1 MFPAIKETP
10 RINAEVQKFLQ
21 ELKASGF
28 NGKIGT
34 DYATRLVNATD
45 NSVYQVLPQA
55 VLTPT
60 DEQDVQAIFK
70 LAAKTSFHD
79 IHFSARGGGTGTNG
93 QSLNNGIVIDVA
105 REQKQ
110 IVELN
115 LAQNWV
121 RVQPGVIL
129 DQLNDYLKPHGV
141 FFAPNLSPSNRAT
154 IGGMANTDACGKGS
168 RLYGR
173 TSDHVLSMRVV
184 LNDGS
189 VLQTGCK
196 STQEMDQLMQAV
208 DREGHLYREVF
219 NACKG
224 APMHE
229 GAEKLGRFI
238 TAYNLW
244 KPIQS
249 DGSFSLDPVLCGSEG
264 TLAVVT
270 ELCLKLTPIPKFKG
284 LFAVRYRRFDLAL
297 EAAQSLLAHNPS
309 AIETIDDKILTL
321 AKDDVLFPKI
331 KPYLGADENYQGNA
345 VNLVEFIAQ
354 DEQSLHDKTA
364 DLKQLLGTSEGIIS
378 FFYSTESHAQAAL
391 WELRKKGVGLLG
403 NAKGK
408 RRPIPFVEDT
418 AVPPEY
424 LADYIREFRALLDS
438 HGLSYGMF
446 GHVDVGCLHV
456 RPALNLRTNED
467 EVIFQTISDGVYA
480 LLKKYGGVMWSEHG
494 KGFRSWYGP
503 SFHGDAIYQ
512 RMRQVKTAFD
522 PRNQLNRGKICA
534 PLASEHLLF
543 NPFDHLKG
551 RRDRLIHS
559 DAENVAQGALYCN
572 GNGQCFDYR
581 MDSVMCPSYKATNN
595 RLHSPKGRSGLMREW
610 LTQLSTVGI
619 NIQVMPLKTTEKITR
634 ELRRFSAKANDFSHE
649 VAEVMNGCLGCKAC
663 ATQCPI
669 KVDVPAQ
676 KSLFLHHY
684 HRRYPRKIR
693 DYLMASLESWAP
705 LMARLPRLSNALMF
719 NPMAR
724 WLAERLFGLI
734 HLPQF
739 ARNNIHRF
747 KQYVCDLNDLHKL
760 DEVERASTVLLL
772 QDPFTSFFDEN
783 TLSSSIQ
790 VLEAM
795 GKNVRI
801 LPFIPLGKAQHVKGM
816 LISFEQRARS
826 ALTQLQKLTAAELPI
841 VCLESTQTLMFRQEY
856 AVFSAQYPL
865 PKIWAIHEY
874 LASQEILTRATA
886 SSPVYLFSHCSEKTQ
901 MGASV
906 EQWQL
911 VFKKFGMELKPVATG
926 CCGMAGSYGHELEH
940 KIESKTLWQ
949 QSWADSLSLAAS
961 KGPVCASGF
970 SCRQQSLAMASM
982 PIASPLQLLANALEQ
997 NG

>member
-1 MFPAIKETP
+1 MFPVIKEIP
-10 RINAEVQKFLQ
+10 HIDADVNRFLQ
-21 ELKASGF
+21 KLRATSF
-28 NGKIGT
+28 TGKIDT

-55 VLTPT
+55 VLTPNN
-60 DEQDVQAIFK
+60 EQDVQAIFK
-70 LAAKTSFHD
+70 LAAKASFHD

-93 QSLNNGIVIDVA
+93 QSLNKCVVIDVA

-115 LAQNWV
+115 LAQSWV

-189 VLQTGCK
+189 VLVTGRK
-196 STQEMDQLMQAV
+196 DAHVFAQLKQLNN
-208 DREGHLYREVF
+208 REGRLYNEVF
-219 NACKG
+219 NACND
-224 APMHE
+224 APLHE

-238 TAYNLW
+238 TAYNIW
-244 KPIQS
+244 KPIQA
-249 DGSFSLDPVLCGSEG
+249 DGSFSLDPVICGSEG
-264 TLAVVT
+264 SLAIVT
-270 ELCLKLTPIPKFKG
+270 ELCLKLTPIPQFKG
-284 LFAVRYRRFDLAL
+284 LFAVRYRSFDLAL
-297 EAAQSLLAHNPS
+297 EAAQTLLAQNPS
-309 AIETIDDKILTL
+309 AIETVDDKILTL
-321 AKDDVLFPKI
+321 AKDDVLFPKV
-331 KPYLGADENYQGNA
+331 KPYLGADENYHGNA

-354 DEQSLHDKTA
+354 DAQSLDEKTA
-364 DLKQLLGTSEGIIS
+364 ELKQRLGVSEGVVS
-378 FFYSTESHAQAAL
+378 FYYSTESQAQSAL

-418 AVPPEY
+418 AVPPEH

-456 RPALNLRTNED
+456 RPALNLRTQED
-467 EVIFQTISDGVYA
+467 EAIFQTISDGVYA

-503 SFHGDAIYQ
+503 AFHGDAIYQ

-534 PLASEHLLF
+534 PIESEHLLF
-543 NPFDHLKG
+543 SPFEHLKG
-551 RRDRLIHS
+551 SRDRLIHS
-559 DAENVAQGALYCN
+559 EAESAVPGALYCN

-581 MDSVMCPSYKATNN
+581 MDSIMCPSYKATNN

-610 LTQLSTVGI
+610 LTQVSELGVNLQKLSYTPADIVA
-619 NIQVMPLKTTEKITR
+619 R
-634 ELRRFSAKANDFSHE
+634 ELRRFGAKQSDFSHE
-649 VAEVMNGCLGCKAC
+649 VADAMNGCLGCKAC
-663 ATQCPI
+663 ASQCPI
-669 KVDVPAQ
+669 KVDVPTQ

-693 DYLMASLESWAP
+693 DYLMTSLEMWAP
-705 LMARLPRLSNALMF
+705 VAAHAPRIANVLLF
-719 NPMAR
+719 NPAAR
-724 WLAERLFGLI
+724 FIAEKAFGLI
-734 HLPQF
+734 HLPRF
-739 ARNNIHRF
+739 AKNNVYRLKRYICKVR
-747 KQYVCDLNDLHKL
+747 DLHQL
-760 DEVERASTVLLL
+760 SDAERANTVIIL
-772 QDPFTSFFDEN
+772 QDPFTSFFDEH
-783 TLSSSIQ
+783 TLACSVNI
-790 VLEAM
+790 LEAL
-795 GKNVRI
+795 GKQVRI

-816 LISFEQRARS
+816 LSSFNKTANN
-826 ALTQLQKLTAAELPI
+826 ALTRLQALSSLSLPVI
-841 VCLESTQTLMFRQEY
+841 CLESTQTLMFRQEY
-856 AVFSAQYPL
+856 AEFSAQYEL
-865 PKIWAIHEY
+865 PKIVAMHEY
-874 LASQEILTRATA
+874 LASQEILLPPQQTA
-886 SSPVYLFSHCSEKTQ
+886 AVYLFSHCSEKSQ
-901 MGASV
+901 MGGSV

-911 VFKKFGMELKPVATG
+911 VFKKFGLDLTPVATG

-940 KIESKTLWQ
+940 KTSSETLWL
-949 QSWADSLSLAAS
+949 QSWKDSVTAAS
-961 KGPVCASGF
+961 SKGQVCASGF
-970 SCRQQSLAMASM
+970 SCRQQSQVLNGEMM
-982 PIASPLQLLANALEQ
+982 ASPLQLLASRLVKK
-997 NG
+997 